1 MLACPCTIARSLNGA
16 AAITAECL
24 LSDNT
29 EDGPEAA
36 CQLAGKG
43 AANAAIE
50 ISFQDRSSR
59 RNGPADR
66 SHTCHDRAL
75 QFCTAELHAHSPEE
89 SQHDIRRI
97 SARLERTVLKGLFQY
112 RTAVI

>member
-29 EDGPEAA
+29 EARPEAA
-36 CQLAGKG
+36 CQLSGKG
-43 AANAAIE
+43 AANAAIK

-59 RNGPADR
+59 RNETVP
-66 SHTCHDRAL
+66 
-75 QFCTAELHAHSPEE
+75 QTAFIHVMTGRYSSVPLNFTH
-89 SQHDIRRI
+89 IRQKK
-97 SARLERTVLKGLFQY
+97 ANT
-112 RTAVI
+112 T

>member
-50 ISFQDRSSR
+50 ISS
-59 RNGPADR
+59 
-66 SHTCHDRAL
+66 
-75 QFCTAELHAHSPEE
+75 
-89 SQHDIRRI
+89 
-97 SARLERTVLKGLFQY
+97 
-112 RTAVI
+112 RTARVGGTVPQTALIHVMTGRYSSVPLNFTHIRQKKANTT